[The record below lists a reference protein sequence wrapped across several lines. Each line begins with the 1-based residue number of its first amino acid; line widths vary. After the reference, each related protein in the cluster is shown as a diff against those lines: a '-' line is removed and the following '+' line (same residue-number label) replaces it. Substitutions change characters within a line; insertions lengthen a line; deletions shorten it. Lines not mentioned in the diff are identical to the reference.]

1 MTAEYVMGLAQQT
14 MATAFWTILPILG
27 FGMSMGIIIAVL
39 QAATQIQETS
49 LTFVP
54 KLVGMGIALT
64 LFGPWI
70 LERLTGFTVTLIN
83 SAAGVGG

>member
-1 MTAEYVMGLAQQT
+1 MSTEYVMSLAQQT
-14 MATAFWTILPILG
+14 MLAALEISLPILAA
-27 FGMSMGIIIAVL
+27 GMVVGVVVAVF

-54 KLVGMGIALT
+54 KLIGMGLALT

-70 LERLTGFTVTLIN
+70 LGKLEQFAIVLIS
-83 SAAGVGG
+83 SAATVGG

>member
-14 MATAFWTILPILG
+14 MLAALMVALPILAA
-27 FGMSMGIIIAVL
+27 GMLIGIAVAIF

-54 KLVGMGIALT
+54 KLVGMGLALT

-70 LERLTGFTVTLIN
+70 LGKLQQFAIVLIN
-83 SAAGVGG
+83 SAAVVGG